1 MSKRK
6 LSNLQKSRIR
16 AVQEQRMERAKDGN
30 SITIHEIDNADDLG
44 PEISGTVVSNFG
56 TQVDVEANDGDLNGK
71 IIRCHMRSNL
81 DPLVTGDKVIWRF
94 AEPYGVV
101 VARIDRYSELIRPD
115 AYGKLRPVA
124 ANVDVIAIVFSP
136 KPTAFS
142 NLIDRYLVAA
152 EAQNIQPVLILNKT
166 DLDTESEFSS
176 INQLVHDYKSIG
188 YDVLSVSAKTADGFE
203 NLKDYLCN
211 KTAIFVGQ
219 SGVGKSSLINLLQ
232 PQANVVVGSLSIG
245 KEKGTH
251 TTTVSRLFHFAHGG
265 ILIDSPGIREF
276 SLTHL
281 TQEQVINSF
290 IDFRPY
296 LGRCKFRDCLHKS
309 EPGCSLIDAVSQ
321 KKILQSRFDNYHQII
336 MSQESERR

>member
-30 SITIHEIDNADDLG
+30 SITIHEIDNSDNLG

-166 DLDTESEFSS
+166 DLDTENEFSN

-203 NLKDYLCN
+203 SLKDYLCN

-219 SGVGKSSLINLLQ
+219 SGVGKSSLINRLQ
-232 PQANVVVGSLSIG
+232 PQANAVIGSLSIG

-265 ILIDSPGIREF
+265 VLIDSPGIREF

-309 EPGCSLIDAVSQ
+309 EPGCSLLDAISQ

>member
-16 AVQEQRMERAKDGN
+16 AIQEQRMERAKDGK
-30 SITIHEIDNADDLG
+30 SITTHKIDNVDDLG

-56 TQVDVEANDGDLNGK
+56 TQVDVEANDGNLNGK
-71 IIRCHMRSNL
+71 IIRCYMRSNL

-101 VARIDRYSELIRPD
+101 VARIERYSELIRPD

-166 DLDTESEFSS
+166 DLDTENEFSS
-176 INQLVHDYKSIG
+176 INQLVYDYKSIG
-188 YDVLSVSAKTADGFE
+188 YEVLSVSAKTADGLE
-203 NLKDYLCN
+203 SLKDYLCN

-219 SGVGKSSLINLLQ
+219 SGVGKSSLINRLE
-232 PQANVVVGSLSIG
+232 PQANAVVGSLSIG

-265 ILIDSPGIREF
+265 VLIDSPGIREF

-309 EPGCSLIDAVSQ
+309 EPGCSLLDAISQ

>member
-30 SITIHEIDNADDLG
+30 SITINEIDNSDNLG

-142 NLIDRYLVAA
+142 NLIDRYIVAA
-152 EAQNIQPVLILNKT
+152 EAQNIQPVLIRNKT
-166 DLDTESEFSS
+166 DLDTENEISN

-188 YDVLSVSAKTADGFE
+188 YDVLSVSAKTADGLE
-203 NLKDYLCN
+203 SLKDYLCN

-219 SGVGKSSLINLLQ
+219 SGVGKSSLINRLQ

-251 TTTVSRLFHFAHGG
+251 TTTVSRLFHFTHGG
-265 ILIDSPGIREF
+265 VLIDSPGIREF

-309 EPGCSLIDAVSQ
+309 EPGCSLLDAISQ

>member
-16 AVQEQRMERAKDGN
+16 AIQEQRMERAKDGN
-30 SITIHEIDNADDLG
+30 SITIHKIDNVDELG

-94 AEPYGVV
+94 GEPYGVV

-152 EAQNIQPVLILNKT
+152 EAQNIQPILVLNKT
-166 DLDTESEFSS
+166 DLDTKNEFSS

-203 NLKDYLCN
+203 SLKDYLRN

-219 SGVGKSSLINLLQ
+219 SGVGKSSLINRLQ
-232 PQANVVVGSLSIG
+232 PQANAVVGSLSIG

-265 ILIDSPGIREF
+265 VLIDSPGIREF

-309 EPGCSLIDAVSQ
+309 EPGCSLLDAISQ

>member
-6 LSNLQKSRIR
+6 LSNLQKSRIQ
-16 AVQEQRMERAKDGN
+16 AIQERRRERARGGN
-30 SITIHEIDNADDLG
+30 SITLQKIDNLDDLG

-71 IIRCHMRSNL
+71 VIRCHMRSNL
-81 DPLVTGDKVIWRF
+81 DPLVAGDKVIWRF

-101 VARIDRYSELIRPD
+101 VARVDRYSELIRPD

-166 DLDTESEFSS
+166 DLDTEHEFSS
-176 INQLVHDYKSIG
+176 INQLVQDYKSIG

-203 NLKDYLCN
+203 SLINYLCN

-219 SGVGKSSLINLLQ
+219 SGVGKSSLINRLQ
-232 PQANVVVGSLSIG
+232 PQANAVVGSLSIG

-265 ILIDSPGIREF
+265 VLIDSPGIREF

-309 EPGCSLIDAVSQ
+309 EPGCSILDAISQ
-321 KKILQSRFDNYHQII
+321 KKILRSRFDNYHQII
-336 MSQESERR
+336 ISQESERR

>member
-16 AVQEQRMERAKDGN
+16 AIQEQRMERAKDGD
-30 SITIHEIDNADDLG
+30 SITIHKIDNMDDLG

-56 TQVDVEANDGDLNGK
+56 TQVDVEANDGELNGK

-152 EAQNIQPVLILNKT
+152 EAQNIQPILVLNKT
-166 DLDTESEFSS
+166 DLDTKNEFSS

-203 NLKDYLCN
+203 SLKDYLRN

-219 SGVGKSSLINLLQ
+219 SGVCKSSLINRLQ
-232 PQANVVVGSLSIG
+232 PQANAVVGSLSIG

-265 ILIDSPGIREF
+265 VLIDSPGIREF

-309 EPGCSLIDAVSQ
+309 EPGCSLLDAISQ

>member
-101 VARIDRYSELIRPD
+101 VARIERYSELIRPD

-166 DLDTESEFSS
+166 DLDTENEFSS

-245 KEKGTH
+245 KEKGMH

-309 EPGCSLIDAVSQ
+309 EPGCSLLDAISQ

-336 MSQESERR
+336 ISQESERR

>member
-6 LSNLQKSRIR
+6 LSNLQKSRIQ
-16 AVQEQRMERAKDGN
+16 AIQERRRERARGGN
-30 SITIHEIDNADDLG
+30 SITLQKIDNLDDLG

-71 IIRCHMRSNL
+71 VIRCHMRSNL

-101 VARIDRYSELIRPD
+101 VARVDRYSELIRPD

-166 DLDTESEFSS
+166 DLDTEHEFSS
-176 INQLVHDYKSIG
+176 INQLVQDYKSIG

-203 NLKDYLCN
+203 SLINYLCN

-219 SGVGKSSLINLLQ
+219 SGVGKSSLINRLQ
-232 PQANVVVGSLSIG
+232 PQANAVVGSLSIG

-265 ILIDSPGIREF
+265 VLIDSPGIREF

-309 EPGCSLIDAVSQ
+309 EPGCSILDAISQ
-321 KKILQSRFDNYHQII
+321 KKILRSRFDNYHQII
-336 MSQESERR
+336 ISQESERH

>member
-30 SITIHEIDNADDLG
+30 SITINEIDNSDNLG

-152 EAQNIQPVLILNKT
+152 EAQNIQPVLIRNKT
-166 DLDTESEFSS
+166 DLDTENEISN

-203 NLKDYLCN
+203 SLKDYLCN
-211 KTAIFVGQ
+211 KTAVFVGQ
-219 SGVGKSSLINLLQ
+219 SGVGKSSLINRLQ
-232 PQANVVVGSLSIG
+232 PQANVLVGSLSIG

-265 ILIDSPGIREF
+265 VLIDSPGIREF

-281 TQEQVINSF
+281 TQEQVIHSF

-309 EPGCSLIDAVSQ
+309 EPGCKLLDAISQ
-321 KKILQSRFDNYHQII
+321 KKILQSRYDNYHQII

>member
-30 SITIHEIDNADDLG
+30 SITINEIDNSDNLG

-152 EAQNIQPVLILNKT
+152 EAQNIQPVLIRNKT
-166 DLDTESEFSS
+166 DLDTENEISN

-203 NLKDYLCN
+203 SLKDYLCN
-211 KTAIFVGQ
+211 KTAVFVGQ
-219 SGVGKSSLINLLQ
+219 SGVGKSSLINRLQ
-232 PQANVVVGSLSIG
+232 PQANAVVGSLSIG

-265 ILIDSPGIREF
+265 VLIDSPGIREF

-281 TQEQVINSF
+281 TQEQVIHSF

-309 EPGCSLIDAVSQ
+309 EPGCKLLDAISQ
-321 KKILQSRFDNYHQII
+321 KKILQSRYDNYHQII

>member
-1 MSKRK
+1 
-6 LSNLQKSRIR
+6 
-16 AVQEQRMERAKDGN
+16 
-30 SITIHEIDNADDLG
+30 
-44 PEISGTVVSNFG
+44 
-56 TQVDVEANDGDLNGK
+56 
-71 IIRCHMRSNL
+71 MRSNL

-94 AEPYGVV
+94 GEPYGVV

-152 EAQNIQPVLILNKT
+152 EAQNIQPILILNKT
-166 DLDTESEFSS
+166 DLDTENEFSS

-203 NLKDYLCN
+203 SLEDYLCN

-219 SGVGKSSLINLLQ
+219 SGVGKSSLINRLQ
-232 PQANVVVGSLSIG
+232 PQANAVVGSLSIG

-265 ILIDSPGIREF
+265 VLIDSPGIREF

-309 EPGCSLIDAVSQ
+309 EPGCSLLDAISQ

>member
-1 MSKRK
+1 
-6 LSNLQKSRIR
+6 
-16 AVQEQRMERAKDGN
+16 MERAKDGN

-219 SGVGKSSLINLLQ
+219 SGVGKSSLINRLQ
-232 PQANVVVGSLSIG
+232 PQANAVVGSLSIG

>member
-16 AVQEQRMERAKDGN
+16 AIQEQRMERAKDGN
-30 SITIHEIDNADDLG
+30 SITIHKIDNVDDLG
-44 PEISGTVVSNFG
+44 PEISGTVISNFG

-81 DPLVTGDKVIWRF
+81 DPLVTGDRVIWRF

-152 EAQNIQPVLILNKT
+152 EAQNIQPILVLNKT
-166 DLDTESEFSS
+166 DLDTKNEFSS

-203 NLKDYLCN
+203 SLKDYLRN

-219 SGVGKSSLINLLQ
+219 SGVGKSSLINRLQ
-232 PQANVVVGSLSIG
+232 PQANAVVGSLSIG

-265 ILIDSPGIREF
+265 VLIDSPGIREF

-309 EPGCSLIDAVSQ
+309 EPGCSLLDAISQ

>member
-16 AVQEQRMERAKDGN
+16 AIQEQRMERAKDGK
-30 SITIHEIDNADDLG
+30 SITIHKIDNVDDLG

-56 TQVDVEANDGDLNGK
+56 TQVDVEANDGNLNGK
-71 IIRCHMRSNL
+71 IIRCYMRSNL

-101 VARIDRYSELIRPD
+101 VARIERYSELIRPD

-166 DLDTESEFSS
+166 DLDTENEFSS
-176 INQLVHDYKSIG
+176 INQLVYDYKSIG
-188 YDVLSVSAKTADGFE
+188 YEVLSVSAKTADGLE
-203 NLKDYLCN
+203 SLKDYLCN

-219 SGVGKSSLINLLQ
+219 SGVGKSSLINRLE
-232 PQANVVVGSLSIG
+232 PQANAVVGSLSIG

-265 ILIDSPGIREF
+265 VLIDSPGIREF

-309 EPGCSLIDAVSQ
+309 ESGCCLLDAISQ

>member
-30 SITIHEIDNADDLG
+30 SITIHEIDNSDNLG

>member
-6 LSNLQKSRIR
+6 LSNLQKSRIQ
-16 AVQEQRMERAKDGN
+16 AIQERRRERARGGN
-30 SITIHEIDNADDLG
+30 SITIQKIDNLDDLG

-71 IIRCHMRSNL
+71 VIRCHMRSNL
-81 DPLVTGDKVIWRF
+81 DPLVAGDKVIWRF

-101 VARIDRYSELIRPD
+101 VARVDRYSELIRPD

-166 DLDTESEFSS
+166 DLDTEHEFSS
-176 INQLVHDYKSIG
+176 INQLVQDYKSIG

-203 NLKDYLCN
+203 SLINYLCN

-219 SGVGKSSLINLLQ
+219 SGVGKSSLINRLQ
-232 PQANVVVGSLSIG
+232 PQANAVVGSLSIG

-265 ILIDSPGIREF
+265 VLIDSPGIREF

-309 EPGCSLIDAVSQ
+309 EPGCSILDAISQ
-321 KKILQSRFDNYHQII
+321 KKILRSRFDNYHQII
-336 MSQESERR
+336 ISQESERR

>member
-16 AVQEQRMERAKDGN
+16 AIQEQRMERAKDGD
-30 SITIHEIDNADDLG
+30 SITIHKIDNMDDLG

-56 TQVDVEANDGDLNGK
+56 TQVDVEANDGELNGK

-81 DPLVTGDKVIWRF
+81 DPLVTGDRVIWRF

-166 DLDTESEFSS
+166 DLDTENEFSS

-219 SGVGKSSLINLLQ
+219 SGVGKSSLINRLQ
-232 PQANVVVGSLSIG
+232 PQANAVVGSLSIG

-265 ILIDSPGIREF
+265 VLIDSPGIREF

-309 EPGCSLIDAVSQ
+309 EPGCSLLDAISQ

>member
-16 AVQEQRMERAKDGN
+16 AIQEQRMERAKDGN
-30 SITIHEIDNADDLG
+30 SITIHKIDNVDELG

-81 DPLVTGDKVIWRF
+81 DPLVTGDRVIWRF

-152 EAQNIQPVLILNKT
+152 EAQNIQPILVLNKT
-166 DLDTESEFSS
+166 DLDTKNEFSS

-203 NLKDYLCN
+203 SLKDYLRN

-219 SGVGKSSLINLLQ
+219 SGVGKSSLINRLQ
-232 PQANVVVGSLSIG
+232 PQANAVVGSLSIG

-265 ILIDSPGIREF
+265 VLIDSPGIREF

-309 EPGCSLIDAVSQ
+309 EPGCSLLDAISQ

>member
-101 VARIDRYSELIRPD
+101 VARIERYSELIRPD

-166 DLDTESEFSS
+166 DLDTENEFSN

-245 KEKGTH
+245 KEKGMH

-281 TQEQVINSF
+281 TQEQVINSV

-296 LGRCKFRDCLHKS
+296 LGRFKFRDCLHKS
-309 EPGCSLIDAVSQ
+309 EPGCSLLDAISQ

>member
-1 MSKRK
+1 
-6 LSNLQKSRIR
+6 
-16 AVQEQRMERAKDGN
+16 MERAKDGN
-30 SITIHEIDNADDLG
+30 SITIHKIDNVDDLG
-44 PEISGTVVSNFG
+44 PEISGTVISNFG

-81 DPLVTGDKVIWRF
+81 DPLVTGDRVIWRF

-152 EAQNIQPVLILNKT
+152 EAQNIQPILVLNKT
-166 DLDTESEFSS
+166 DLDTKNEFSS

-203 NLKDYLCN
+203 SLKDYLRN

-219 SGVGKSSLINLLQ
+219 SGVGKSSLINRLQ
-232 PQANVVVGSLSIG
+232 PQANAVVGSLSIG

-265 ILIDSPGIREF
+265 VLIDSPGIREF

-309 EPGCSLIDAVSQ
+309 EPGCSLLDAISQ

>member
-6 LSNLQKSRIR
+6 LSNLQKSRIQ
-16 AVQEQRMERAKDGN
+16 AIQERRRERARGGN
-30 SITIHEIDNADDLG
+30 SITLQKIDNLDDLG

-71 IIRCHMRSNL
+71 VIRCHMRSNL

-101 VARIDRYSELIRPD
+101 VARVDRYSELIRPD

-166 DLDTESEFSS
+166 DLDTEHEFSS
-176 INQLVHDYKSIG
+176 INQLVQDYKSIG

-203 NLKDYLCN
+203 SLINYLCN

-219 SGVGKSSLINLLQ
+219 SGVGKSSLINRLQ
-232 PQANVVVGSLSIG
+232 PQANAVVGSLSIG

-265 ILIDSPGIREF
+265 VLIDSPGIREF

-281 TQEQVINSF
+281 TQEQVISSF

-309 EPGCSLIDAVSQ
+309 EPGCSILDAISQ
-321 KKILQSRFDNYHQII
+321 KKILRSRFDNYHQII
-336 MSQESERR
+336 ISQESERR

>member
-16 AVQEQRMERAKDGN
+16 AVQQQRMERAKDGN
-30 SITIHEIDNADDLG
+30 SITFHKIDNVDDLG

-124 ANVDVIAIVFSP
+124 ANVDLIAIVFSP

-152 EAQNIQPVLILNKT
+152 EAQNIKPVLILNKT
-166 DLDTESEFSS
+166 DLDTENKFSS

-203 NLKDYLCN
+203 SLKDYLFN

-219 SGVGKSSLINLLQ
+219 SGVGKSSLINRLQ
-232 PQANVVVGSLSIG
+232 PQANAVVGSLSIG

-265 ILIDSPGIREF
+265 FLIDSPGIRDF

-309 EPGCSLIDAVSQ
+309 EPGCSLLDAISQ

>member
-30 SITIHEIDNADDLG
+30 SITIHKIDNVDDLG

-81 DPLVTGDKVIWRF
+81 DPLVTGDNVIWRF
-94 AEPYGVV
+94 GEPYGVV

-166 DLDTESEFSS
+166 DLDTENEFSS

-203 NLKDYLCN
+203 SLKDYLCN

-219 SGVGKSSLINLLQ
+219 SGVGKSSLINRLQ
-232 PQANVVVGSLSIG
+232 PQANAVVGSLSIG

-296 LGRCKFRDCLHKS
+296 LGCCKFRDCLHKS
-309 EPGCSLIDAVSQ
+309 EPGCSLLDAISQ

>member
-16 AVQEQRMERAKDGN
+16 AVQEQRLERAKDGN
-30 SITIHEIDNADDLG
+30 SITIHKIDNVDDLG

-94 AEPYGVV
+94 GEPYGVV
-101 VARIDRYSELIRPD
+101 VARIDRYSELVRPD

-136 KPTAFS
+136 KQTAFS

-152 EAQNIQPVLILNKT
+152 EAQNIQPILILNKT
-166 DLDTESEFSS
+166 DLDTENEFSS

-203 NLKDYLCN
+203 SLEDYLCN

-219 SGVGKSSLINLLQ
+219 SGVGKSSLINRLQ
-232 PQANVVVGSLSIG
+232 PKANAVVGSLSIG

-265 ILIDSPGIREF
+265 VLIDSPGIREF

-309 EPGCSLIDAVSQ
+309 EPGCSLLDAISQ
-321 KKILQSRFDNYHQII
+321 KKILQ
-336 MSQESERR
+336 

>member
-56 TQVDVEANDGDLNGK
+56 TQVDIEANDGDLNGK

-166 DLDTESEFSS
+166 DLDTENEFSS

-203 NLKDYLCN
+203 SLKDYLCN

-219 SGVGKSSLINLLQ
+219 SGVGKSSLINRLQ
-232 PQANVVVGSLSIG
+232 PQANVAVGSLSIG

>member
-16 AVQEQRMERAKDGN
+16 AIQEQRMERAKDGN
-30 SITIHEIDNADDLG
+30 SITIHKIDNVDDLG

-81 DPLVTGDKVIWRF
+81 DPLVTGDRVIWRF

-136 KPTAFS
+136 KPNAFS

-152 EAQNIQPVLILNKT
+152 EAQNLQPILVLNKT
-166 DLDTESEFSS
+166 DLDTKNEFSS

-203 NLKDYLCN
+203 SLKDYLCN

-219 SGVGKSSLINLLQ
+219 SGVGKSSLINRLQ
-232 PQANVVVGSLSIG
+232 PQANAVVGSLSIG

-265 ILIDSPGIREF
+265 VLIDSPGIREF

-309 EPGCSLIDAVSQ
+309 EPGCSLLDAISQ

>member
-1 MSKRK
+1 
-6 LSNLQKSRIR
+6 
-16 AVQEQRMERAKDGN
+16 MERAKDGN
-30 SITIHEIDNADDLG
+30 SITIHKIDNVDDLG

-71 IIRCHMRSNL
+71 VIRCHMRSNL
-81 DPLVTGDKVIWRF
+81 DPLVTGDRVIWRF

-152 EAQNIQPVLILNKT
+152 EAQNIQPILVLNKT
-166 DLDTESEFSS
+166 DLDTKNEFSS

-203 NLKDYLCN
+203 SLKDYLRN

-219 SGVGKSSLINLLQ
+219 SGVGKSSLINRLQ
-232 PQANVVVGSLSIG
+232 PQANAVVGSLSIG

-251 TTTVSRLFHFAHGG
+251 TTSVSRLFHFAHGG
-265 ILIDSPGIREF
+265 VLIDSPGIREF

-309 EPGCSLIDAVSQ
+309 EPGCSLLDAISQ

>member
-16 AVQEQRMERAKDGN
+16 AIQEQRMERAKDGN
-30 SITIHEIDNADDLG
+30 SITIHKIDNVDDLG

-71 IIRCHMRSNL
+71 VIRCHMRSNL
-81 DPLVTGDKVIWRF
+81 DPLVTGDRVIWRF

-152 EAQNIQPVLILNKT
+152 EAQNIQPILVLNKT
-166 DLDTESEFSS
+166 DLDTKNEFSS

-203 NLKDYLCN
+203 SLKDYLRN

-219 SGVGKSSLINLLQ
+219 SGVGKSSLINRLQ
-232 PQANVVVGSLSIG
+232 PQANAVVGSLSIG

-265 ILIDSPGIREF
+265 VLIDSPGIREF

-309 EPGCSLIDAVSQ
+309 EPGCSLLDAISQ

>member
-16 AVQEQRMERAKDGN
+16 AIQEQRMERAKDGN
-30 SITIHEIDNADDLG
+30 SITIHKIDNVDELG

-56 TQVDVEANDGDLNGK
+56 TQVDVEANAGDLNGK
-71 IIRCHMRSNL
+71 VIRCHMRSNL
-81 DPLVTGDKVIWRF
+81 DPLVTGDRVIWRF

-152 EAQNIQPVLILNKT
+152 EAQNIQPILVLNKT
-166 DLDTESEFSS
+166 DLDTKNEFSS

-203 NLKDYLCN
+203 SLKDYLRN

-219 SGVGKSSLINLLQ
+219 SGVGKSSLINRLQ
-232 PQANVVVGSLSIG
+232 PQANAVVGSLSIG

-265 ILIDSPGIREF
+265 VLIDSPGIREF

-309 EPGCSLIDAVSQ
+309 EPGCSLLDAISQ